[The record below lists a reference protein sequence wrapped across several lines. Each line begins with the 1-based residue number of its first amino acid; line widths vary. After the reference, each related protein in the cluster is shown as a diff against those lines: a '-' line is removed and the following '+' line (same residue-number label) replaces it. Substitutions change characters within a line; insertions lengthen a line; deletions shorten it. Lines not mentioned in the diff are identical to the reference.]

1 MIDTKALFNINY
13 GLYVLTARENG
24 RDNGCIVNTVEQ
36 VADSPLRLSV
46 AVSKRNLTHDMIL
59 RTARFNVSLL
69 TEEAPF
75 SLFQHF
81 GFQSGRDLDK
91 FQDWPETRRSE
102 NGLLYLTNYTN
113 SFFSGVVRHAIDME
127 SHTLF
132 LAEVGEANVLSKAPS
147 VSYNYYQQHI
157 KPAPAAKKGWRCK
170 ICGYVYEGDVLPEG
184 YICPLCKHGVEAF
197 EKVTDNQATPPQPKE
212 NKPLHSSIKTTN
224 MEKYICNVC
233 GYEYDPANGDPD
245 NGIAPG
251 TPFEA
256 LPEDWKCPLC
266 GVDKSHFEKL

>member
-13 GLYVLTARENG
+13 GLYVLTAREND

-81 GFQSGRDLDK
+81 GFQSGRDHNK
-91 FQDWPETRRSE
+91 FQDWHAVQRSE
-102 NGLLYLTNYTN
+102 NGLLYLTGCTN

-132 LAEVGEANVLSKAPS
+132 LAEVDEANVLNNSPS
-147 VSYNYYQQHI
+147 VTYTYYHQHI
-157 KPAPAAKKGWRCK
+157 KPAPPSQKGWRCK
-170 ICGYVYEGDVLPEG
+170 ICGYVYEGNELPTG
-184 YICPLCKHGVEAF
+184 YICPLCKHGTEAF
-197 EKVTDNQATPPQPKE
+197 EKVQ
-212 NKPLHSSIKTTN
+212 
-224 MEKYICNVC
+224 
-233 GYEYDPANGDPD
+233 
-245 NGIAPG
+245 
-251 TPFEA
+251 
-256 LPEDWKCPLC
+256 
-266 GVDKSHFEKL
+266 